1 MRFTKVVPM
10 FGAALLLGASSLT
23 AQSGTCTVTPSCT
36 VTNTTS
42 ATVNTVARLTLDN
55 TATDLGT
62 PAEADY
68 IAGHK
73 DAAGPTATVLSNTAW
88 HVAVVG
94 NTGTFSC
101 TGTGCR
107 ATKPAS
113 DLLWGTV
120 AGTYPNNASA
130 SATLFNGSGTASTSQ
145 QSFYRTN
152 WDFTTDTPGVY
163 TLVVNYT
170 LSEP

>member
-1 MRFTKVVPM
+1 MRFYVLASAV
-10 FGAALLLGASSLT
+10 GAAVLLGASSLT
-23 AQSGTCTVTPSCT
+23 AQGTCTTTPSCT

-42 ATVNTVARLTLDN
+42 ATVNTVARLTLDAN
-55 TATDLGT
+55 NTDLGT
-62 PAEADY
+62 PVEADFL
-68 IAGHK
+68 AGFR

-101 TGTGCR
+101 TGAGCR

-113 DLLWGTV
+113 DLNWGTV
-120 AGTYPNNASA
+120 SGTYPNNASA
-130 SATLFNGSGTASTSQ
+130 SATLFSGVGTASSSQ
-145 QSFYRTN
+145 QSFYRTD
-152 WDFTTDTPGVY
+152 WAFTLDTPGVY

>member
-1 MRFTKVVPM
+1 MRFYVLAPAI
-10 FGAALLLGASSLT
+10 GAALLVGASSLT
-23 AQSGTCTVTPSCT
+23 AQGTCTTTPACT
-36 VTNTTS
+36 VTNTAS
-42 ATVNTVARLTLDN
+42 ATVITVARLTLSAN
-55 TATDLGT
+55 NTDLGT
-62 PAEADY
+62 PTEADY

-73 DAAGPTATVLSNTAW
+73 DAAGPVATVEANTAW

-101 TGTGCR
+101 GGTGCW

-120 AGTYPNNASA
+120 AGTYGNTTAT
-130 SATLFNGSGTASTSQ
+130 SATLFSGSGTASSTQ
-145 QSFYRTN
+145 QSFYETKWSFVN
-152 WDFTTDTPGVY
+152 DTPGTY
-163 TLVVNYT
+163 TMVVNYT